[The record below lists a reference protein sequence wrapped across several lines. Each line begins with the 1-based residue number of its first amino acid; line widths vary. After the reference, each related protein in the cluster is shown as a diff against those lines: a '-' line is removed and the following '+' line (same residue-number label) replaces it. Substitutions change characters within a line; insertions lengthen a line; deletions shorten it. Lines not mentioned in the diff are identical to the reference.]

1 MKTLTI
7 LHTTPVIVKLI
18 GDIAAETL
26 PKEVS
31 VRNVVDDSLLN
42 DTRRAGYMTKEVA
55 RRLVAYV
62 QLAENYGS
70 DCVLL
75 SCSSVS
81 PAVDIARKVVNI
93 PVVKIDDAMAEEAV
107 RIGRSVAVLAT
118 VETTLG
124 PTRELIEEAGR
135 RAQKEVGV
143 ETFLCKDAFDALSSG
158 DVQRHNDLM
167 RDQVVSLCREFD
179 VTVLAQASMTNIL
192 PALPADVRNRVLTS
206 PRLGLLRVAEVLLP
220 RNGKVETI

>member
-18 GDIAAETL
+18 GEIAAETL
-26 PKEVS
+26 PKGVS

-42 DTRRAGYMTKEVA
+42 DTRKAGHMTKEVA
-55 RRLVAYV
+55 RRLVAHV

-81 PAVDIARKVVNI
+81 PAVDIARLVVNI
-93 PVVKIDDAMAEEAV
+93 PVIKIDDAMAEEAV
-107 RIGRSVAVLAT
+107 RMGRRIAVLAT
-118 VETTLG
+118 VQSTLG
-124 PTRELIEEAGR
+124 PTRDLIEAAGQK
-135 RAQKEVGV
+135 AQKEVQV

-158 DVQRHNDLM
+158 DVQRHNDLL
-167 RDQVVSLCREFD
+167 RDQVVSLCGEFD

-192 PALPADVRNRVLTS
+192 PALPESVLERVLTS
-206 PRLGLLRVAEVLLP
+206 PRLGLLRVAEILASS
-220 RNGKVETI
+220 